1 MTRNTIFLGVLGLI
15 VAAAAVS
22 SWMSDDPS
30 YEDSWQLAGE
40 NDLVI
45 ESDSREIVV
54 HSGDAEINCK
64 TNGGSV
70 TIERPSGK
78 KITITCDE

>member
-15 VAAAAVS
+15 VAAAAISNWVS
-22 SWMSDDPS
+22 DEPS
-30 YEDSWQLAGE
+30 VEGNWQIAGE

-54 HSGDAEINCK
+54 HTGDTEINCK
-64 TNGGSV
+64 ANGGSV
-70 TIERPSGK
+70 TVERPSGK
-78 KITITCDE
+78 KMTITCDD